1 MTPLDALIERLLDR
15 EGGVADVGD
24 GKGITRF
31 GQTPEWLEQ
40 FGLPAPTTRAEAA
53 VNYKRWLDLVKLT
66 VVVLPGDDLADIL
79 LDVAVMSSAPK
90 AIKALQASMHLAVD
104 GVLGPVTLGTLNGSD
119 RRQLA
124 RDVIAWDMAYQGRV
138 ITMDPTGRA
147 RYAAGWAER
156 MAEHVRRLA

>member
-1 MTPLDALIERLLDR
+1 VTPLDALIERLLDR

-79 LDVAVMSSAPK
+79 LDSRRRCTSRSTACSA
-90 AIKALQASMHLAVD
+90 
-104 GVLGPVTLGTLNGSD
+104 
-119 RRQLA
+119 R
-124 RDVIAWDMAYQGRV
+124 
-138 ITMDPTGRA
+138 
-147 RYAAGWAER
+147 
-156 MAEHVRRLA
+156 